1 MRPNGSAALQDT
13 DTAYLLKIIRS
24 NPDPVSHV
32 PQSVWNWFKGDWP
45 LHNHFYRPIS
55 TLSFEMDTRLHGDNG
70 SGYVLTNALIAAS
83 CILLLFWFL
92 REITDSPLLTGLAS
106 TLFGLWSIGFL
117 WPKWVLYVPL
127 VVVVLGFARRPTLLA
142 LVVLCAFAPIW
153 LLPVIALTSLVIA
166 KVLKIDPQFKTNLLP
181 TILAAGVAH
190 FFLGELTS
198 PVLSSAVVGWIPGRT
213 ASIMTLFCLIAMAA
227 YARYERLSAPRAP
240 EPSKTP
246 LDPPAT
252 RNTRVGAIRTVP
264 QWPWLFV
271 ALIGLT
277 CALGSHEQAVMLPG
291 ALVGVGVSMRLQG
304 YKIRWVWPV
313 AAIVLLGGYLLLRRE
328 ILPHGVS
335 SYQAQ
340 QLRTGSGFWGALGA
354 YFFPAAIPFQQS
366 LASTL
371 GESADILM
379 GSVLYDAFWLMF
391 TNVAAFIEARRQW
404 IPALTGWALSF
415 IAFLP
420 MAWVKPFPHYDY
432 WPLAM
437 RSLMV
442 AALGVAAFQSAL
454 IAWSP
459 RAIRLPARRVPA
471 PGSLPRP

>member
-1 MRPNGSAALQDT
+1 MRPNGSTALQDT

-32 PQSVWNWFKGDWP
+32 PQTVWNWFKGDWP

-55 TLSFEMDTRLHGDNG
+55 TLSFEMDTRLHGDHG
-70 SGYVLTNALIAAS
+70 AGYILTNALIAAS

-92 REITDSPLLTGLAS
+92 REITDSPLLTGLAA
-106 TLFGLWSIGFL
+106 TAFGLWNLGYL
-117 WPKWVLYVPL
+117 WPKWVIYVPL
-127 VVVVLGFARRPTLLA
+127 GVVLIAFTRRPTLLA

-153 LLPVIALTSLVIA
+153 MLPVIALTSLLIA
-166 KVLKIDPQFKTNLLP
+166 KVLKIDPQIRTNLVP
-181 TILAAGVAH
+181 TFLAAGAAQ

-198 PVLSSAVVGWIPGRT
+198 PALNYAVVGWIPGRT
-213 ASIMTLFCLIAMAA
+213 ASIMTLFSLIAMAA
-227 YARYERLSAPRAP
+227 YARFERQSALRQPVP
-240 EPSKTP
+240 EKTP

-252 RNTRVGAIRTVP
+252 RNTRIVAAKASP
-264 QWPWLFV
+264 NWPWLIV
-271 ALIGLT
+271 ALIGLL

-291 ALVGVGVSMRLQG
+291 ALVGVGVSLRLQG
-304 YKIRWVWPV
+304 YKVRWLWPV
-313 AAIVLLGGYLLLRRE
+313 IAFVVLGGYLLLRRE
-328 ILPHGVS
+328 VLPHGVS

-366 LASTL
+366 ISSTI
-371 GESADILM
+371 GESAILM
-379 GSVLYDAFWLMF
+379 SSVLYEAIWLMF
-391 TNVAAFIEARRQW
+391 TNVAAFIEARRQR

-471 PGSLPRP
+471 PGSLPRR